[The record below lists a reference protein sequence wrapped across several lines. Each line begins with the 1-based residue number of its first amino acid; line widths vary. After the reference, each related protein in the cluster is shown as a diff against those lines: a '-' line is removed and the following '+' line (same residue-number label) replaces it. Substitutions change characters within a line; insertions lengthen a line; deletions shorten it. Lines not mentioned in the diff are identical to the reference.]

1 MTFLKNSLTGLE
13 RTSEFNISDPLLVS
27 ALEGNAT
34 LNRYQEVGITEIDS
48 GLNVTDTPK
57 RAVARYPERL
67 LQLFAALRRECFSKM
82 QSDPP
87 YNSGRCH
94 VM

>member
-13 RTSEFNISDPLLVS
+13 RASELNVSDPLPAS
-27 ALEGNAT
+27 AFEGNAT
-34 LNRYQEVGITEIDS
+34 FNKYQEIGITETDS

-67 LQLFAALRRECFSKM
+67 LQLFAALRRECLTKM

-87 YNSGRCH
+87 YNSGKCH